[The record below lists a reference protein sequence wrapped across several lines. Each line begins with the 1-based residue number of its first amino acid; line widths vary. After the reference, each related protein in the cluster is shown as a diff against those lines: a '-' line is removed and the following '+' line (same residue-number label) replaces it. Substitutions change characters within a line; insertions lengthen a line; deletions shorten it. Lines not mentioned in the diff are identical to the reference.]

1 MLPPAGLSVF
11 TGIVAA
17 RGEVAEAAGG
27 AGGRRIAVRHPDA
40 GRLGTLAV
48 GDSVAVDGACL
59 TVRER
64 EPGLFRADLGAE
76 TCARTTLGAL
86 APGRRVNLEPALA
99 AGDPLGGHLV
109 SGHVDGVGEVRA
121 ADADGAGVRL
131 RVAAPAELARYLA
144 PRGSVCVDGV
154 SLTVTA
160 VDGAEFGV
168 LLVPHTL
175 AATGAG
181 EYAPG
186 TPVNLEADLL
196 ARYLERL
203 LEAREAAA

>member
-1 MLPPAGLSVF
+1 MF
-11 TGIVAA
+11 TGIVEA
-17 RGEVAEAAGG
+17 RGEVAEVAEAGG
-27 AGGRRIAVRHPDA
+27 ARRIAVRHPDA

-48 GDSVAVDGACL
+48 GGSVAVDGVCL
-59 TVRER
+59 TVTAREA
-64 EPGLFRADLGAE
+64 GLFRADLGAE

-86 APGRRVNLEPALA
+86 EPGRGVNLEAALA
-99 AGDPLGGHLV
+99 VGDPLGGHLV

-121 ADADGAGVRL
+121 ADADGAGARL
-131 RVAAPAELARYLA
+131 RVAAPAELARYLV
-144 PRGSVCVDGV
+144 PRGAVCVDGA

-181 EYAPG
+181 GYAPG
-186 TPVNLEADLL
+186 TPVNLEADQV

-203 LEAREAAA
+203 LEARAAAA

>member
-1 MLPPAGLSVF
+1 MF

-17 RGEVAEAAGG
+17 RGEVAEVAGS
-27 AGGRRIAVRHPDA
+27 GGDRRIAVRHPDA
-40 GRLGTLAV
+40 GRLGALAV
-48 GDSVAVDGACL
+48 GGSVAVDGVCL
-59 TVRER
+59 TVRGR
-64 EPGLFRADLGAE
+64 GAGLFRADLGAE
-76 TCARTTLGAL
+76 TRARTTLGAL
-86 APGRRVNLEPALA
+86 EPGRRVNLEAALA

-109 SGHVDGVGEVRA
+109 SGHVDGVGEVRSA
-121 ADADGAGVRL
+121 EPDGGGVRL

-181 EYAPG
+181 GYAPG
-186 TPVNLEADLL
+186 TPVNLEADLV
-196 ARYLERL
+196 ARYLEHL
-203 LEAREAAA
+203 LAAREEAA

>member
-1 MLPPAGLSVF
+1 MF

-17 RGEVAEAAGG
+17 RGEVAELAGN
-27 AGGRRIAVRHPDA
+27 GGDRRLAVRHPDA
-40 GRLGTLAV
+40 GRLAALAV
-48 GDSVAVDGACL
+48 GDSVAVDGVCL
-59 TVRER
+59 TVCER
-64 EPGLFRADLGAE
+64 EAGAFRADLGAE
-76 TCARTTLGAL
+76 TRARTTLGAL
-86 APGRRVNLEPALA
+86 EAGRRVNLEAALA

-121 ADADGAGVRL
+121 AARDGGGVRL

-160 VDGAEFGV
+160 VDGADFGV

-181 EYAPG
+181 DYAPG
-186 TPVNLEADLL
+186 TLVNLEADLV

-203 LEAREAAA
+203 LQARAAAA